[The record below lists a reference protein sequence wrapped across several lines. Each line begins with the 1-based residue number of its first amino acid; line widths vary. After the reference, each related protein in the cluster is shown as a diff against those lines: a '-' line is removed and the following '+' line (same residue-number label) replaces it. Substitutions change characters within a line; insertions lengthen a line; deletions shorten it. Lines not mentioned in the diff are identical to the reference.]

1 MISLEYAPRDL
12 QGGAS
17 LKRTIL
23 FSVLIHVVAL
33 SILFFSPS
41 LPSRQWTFGPVYSVD
56 LVSPSAVLSEKG
68 GSSPSKDI
76 LAKTL
81 RESFKEDTI
90 VLKKTVK
97 TTPPSPLKKHSETEK
112 EDKGRVDKAIDDIRK
127 RLATSEKK
135 GAAGP
140 AGPAGPAGQ
149 GETNTRLMSYYSSIW
164 SSIKG
169 QWALPQSILQN
180 QNLEA
185 VIDVKIARSG
195 ALLSAQFEKKSG
207 NSYFDSSAMRAVRK
221 ASPYPPLPE
230 WIRDDSV
237 ELGIR
242 FRSSELR

>member
-1 MISLEYAPRDL
+1 MISLEYATRDF
-12 QGGAS
+12 QAGIS

-56 LVSPSAVLSEKG
+56 LVSASAVLAERG
-68 GSSPSKDI
+68 GPSPSKDV
-76 LAKTL
+76 LARTL

-90 VLKKTVK
+90 VLKKSVRTA
-97 TTPPSPLKKHSETEK
+97 PPSPLRKHSVSEQ
-112 EDKGRVDKAIDDIRK
+112 EDEGRVDRAIEDVRK
-127 RLATSEKK
+127 RLAASEKK
-135 GAAGP
+135 GA

-164 SSIKG
+164 SRIKG

-221 ASPYPPLPE
+221 ASPFSPLPE

>member
-76 LAKTL
+76 LARTL

-149 GETNTRLMSYYSSIW
+149 GRPTPGSCPTTPRYGPASRASGHCRRASCRTRTSKPSST
-164 SSIKG
+164 
-169 QWALPQSILQN
+169 
-180 QNLEA
+180 
-185 VIDVKIARSG
+185 
-195 ALLSAQFEKKSG
+195 
-207 NSYFDSSAMRAVRK
+207 
-221 ASPYPPLPE
+221 
-230 WIRDDSV
+230 
-237 ELGIR
+237 
-242 FRSSELR
+242 

>member
-1 MISLEYAPRDL
+1 MISLEYATRDF
-12 QGGAS
+12 QGGIS

-33 SILFFSPS
+33 SLLFFSPS

-56 LVSPSAVLSEKG
+56 LVSPSAVLSGKAAP
-68 GSSPSKDI
+68 SPSKDI
-76 LAKTL
+76 LARTL

-97 TTPPSPLKKHSETEK
+97 TTPPSPLKKHSVTEK
-112 EDKGRVDKAIDDIRK
+112 VDDGRVDRAIDDIRK
-127 RLATSEKK
+127 RLASSEKK

-140 AGPAGPAGQ
+140 PGPAGPAGQ

-164 SSIKG
+164 SRIKG

-180 QNLEA
+180 QNLET

-195 ALLSAQFEKKSG
+195 MLLSAQFEKKSG
-207 NSYFDSSAMRAVRK
+207 NTYFDSSAMRAVQK
-221 ASPYPPLPE
+221 ASPFPPLPE
-230 WIRDDSV
+230 WIRDDNV

>member
-12 QGGAS
+12 QGGVS
-17 LKRTIL
+17 LKWTIL
-23 FSVLIHVVAL
+23 FSVLLHVVAL
-33 SILFFSPS
+33 SVLFFSPS

-56 LVSPSAVLSEKG
+56 LVSPSAVMSEKA

-76 LAKTL
+76 LARTL

-90 VLKKTVK
+90 VLKKTVR
-97 TTPPSPLKKHSETEK
+97 TTPPSPLRKHSEAEK
-112 EDKGRVDKAIDDIRK
+112 EDRGRVDKAIDDIRR
-127 RLATSEKK
+127 RLAASEKK

-140 AGPAGPAGQ
+140 AGPAGPSGQ

-169 QWALPQSILQN
+169 QWALPQSILS

-195 ALLSAQFEKKSG
+195 TLLSAQYEKKSG
-207 NSYFDSSAMRAVRK
+207 NSYFDESAMRAVRK
-221 ASPYPPLPE
+221 ASPYPPLPD

>member
-1 MISLEYAPRDL
+1 MISLEYATRDV
-12 QGGAS
+12 QGGIS

-23 FSVLIHVVAL
+23 FSILIHVVAL

-56 LVSPSAVLSEKG
+56 LVSATAVLAEKG
-68 GSSPSKDI
+68 GPSASKDI

-90 VLKKTVK
+90 VLKKTVR
-97 TTPPSPLKKHSETEK
+97 TVPPSPLRKHSETEK
-112 EDKGRVDKAIDDIRK
+112 EDKGRVDRAIDDIRK
-127 RLATSEKK
+127 RLATSDKK
-135 GAAGP
+135 GA

-164 SSIKG
+164 SRIKG

-221 ASPYPPLPE
+221 ASPFAPLPE

>member
-1 MISLEYAPRDL
+1 MISLEYATRDF
-12 QGGAS
+12 QGGIS
-17 LKRTIL
+17 LKRTVL

-56 LVSPSAVLSEKG
+56 LVSPSAILTEKG
-68 GSSPSKDI
+68 GPSPSKDI
-76 LAKTL
+76 LARTL

-90 VLKKTVK
+90 VLKKSVRTA
-97 TTPPSPLKKHSETEK
+97 PPSPLRKHSVTEK
-112 EDKGRVDKAIDDIRK
+112 EDEGRVDRAIEDVRK
-127 RLATSEKK
+127 RLAASEKK
-135 GAAGP
+135 GA

-164 SSIKG
+164 SRIKG

-195 ALLSAQFEKKSG
+195 TLLSAQFEKKSG

-221 ASPYPPLPE
+221 ASPFPPLPE
-230 WIRDDSV
+230 WIRDDNV

-242 FRSSELR
+242 FRSSELQ